1 MLIGLNQMFIIKD
14 KWREGSSD
22 LRRKDEENCHCCES
36 WNKTIYITLM
46 QLPMVWHSC
55 DDAHEWASA
64 IPVWWEK
71 SPVSG
76 VTNQVAGCLGWTL
89 EESICLWNNMGFLA
103 SRRSSVTLWNVWLW
117 QWRRSCTSV
126 RCLWRQ
132 SWRSTSNTKMSTLLS
147 RKER

>member
-1 MLIGLNQMFIIKD
+1 MAWIKCLWWKTDGEKGQVIWGGKMD
-14 KWREGSSD
+14 KNILVVKAE
-22 LRRKDEENCHCCES
+22 H
-36 WNKTIYITLM
+36 KTIYITLT

-55 DDAHEWASA
+55 DAHEWASA

-89 EESICLWNNMGFLA
+89 EESVCLWNNTGALA
-103 SRRSSVTLWNVWLW
+103 SRRSSVTPWNVWLW

-126 RCLWRQ
+126 RCSWRR
-132 SWRSTSNTKMSTLLS
+132 SWRSTSNIKMSTLLS